1 MLLRL
6 CFRRLYLNKRVL
18 ARFRHGL
25 LHLSCSRSSWW
36 LPNPEATT
44 GPGLGDAAM
53 RKLLRLKEVS
63 ELTGIS
69 RSRILRLVSE
79 GKFVKPT
86 HADLPIMT
94 AWVSSNIEE
103 WIEKQIEKGRGQ
115 EPPS

>member
-1 MLLRL
+1 
-6 CFRRLYLNKRVL
+6 
-18 ARFRHGL
+18 
-25 LHLSCSRSSWW
+25 
-36 LPNPEATT
+36 
-44 GPGLGDAAM
+44 M

-86 HADLPIMT
+86 HANLPIMT
-94 AWVSSNIEE
+94 AWVSSDIEE
-103 WIEKQIEKGRGQ
+103 WIEEQIEKGRGQ

>member
-1 MLLRL
+1 MLWKTQDS
-6 CFRRLYLNKRVL
+6 YARVGP
-18 ARFRHGL
+18 RFWRGF
-25 LHLSCSRSSWW
+25 S
-36 LPNPEATT
+36 
-44 GPGLGDAAM
+44 GDAAM

-94 AWVSSNIEE
+94 AWVSSDIEE

>member
-1 MLLRL
+1 
-6 CFRRLYLNKRVL
+6 
-18 ARFRHGL
+18 
-25 LHLSCSRSSWW
+25 
-36 LPNPEATT
+36 
-44 GPGLGDAAM
+44 M

-94 AWVSSNIEE
+94 AWVSSDIEE

-115 EPPS
+115 EPPLPNKKPRFRRGFFMKIMGQTMGQNDLIKSDLIRFGLKGIQQPRQKRYVY

>member
-1 MLLRL
+1 
-6 CFRRLYLNKRVL
+6 
-18 ARFRHGL
+18 
-25 LHLSCSRSSWW
+25 
-36 LPNPEATT
+36 
-44 GPGLGDAAM
+44 M

-79 GKFVKPT
+79 GKFVKPI
-86 HADLPIMT
+86 HVDLPIMT
-94 AWVSSNIEE
+94 TWLSSDIEE